1 MLALVVGAAVVLLRG
16 GEDETQ
22 ARRDAVAAYIVE
34 VNKTQQTLIVELT
47 SVSRAY
53 RDLELKETPVP
64 GQLEK
69 VEAAE
74 RELRNLRARLATL
87 STPGEA
93 RKLRAELLELVDLQ
107 SELAHE
113 VAGMVR
119 YIPLQAVENRR
130 FVAATKKLRD
140 GLEGAENG
148 AAQRVVF
155 ASYRA
160 AVLASAGRLERASAP
175 AVLEPSRQEEIARLE
190 RLAGLAQQ
198 LDRALEAERVERRQP
213 ALPALGPDER
223 LDRDDAGRAQG
234 GDRVQPQ
241 AAWDH
246 RPAVCRQRRAHE
258 ARSRTA
264 LRTGGETSCTPP
276 SVR

>member
-1 MLALVVGAAVVLLRG
+1 M
-16 GEDETQ
+16 
-22 ARRDAVAAYIVE
+22 
-34 VNKTQQTLIVELT
+34 
-47 SVSRAY
+47 
-53 RDLELKETPVP
+53 P

-93 RKLRAELLELVDLQ
+93 RTLRAELLRLVDLQ

-119 YIPLQAVENRR
+119 YIPLQAAENRR

-160 AVLASAGRLERASAP
+160 AMLASAGRLERASAP
-175 AVLEPSRQEEIARLE
+175 AVLQPSRMEEIARLN

-198 LDRALEAERVERRQP
+198 LDRALEAEHVEDVNRLFPRLVQTSASTGTTPAERKAVIAFNRRLRGITAQRSVVN
-213 ALPALGPDER
+213 AER
-223 LDRDDAGRAQG
+223 TKLDL
-234 GDRVQPQ
+234 
-241 AAWDH
+241 
-246 RPAVCRQRRAHE
+246 E
-258 ARSRTA
+258 
-264 LRTGGETSCTPP
+264 LR
-276 SVR
+276 

>member
-22 ARRDAVAAYIVE
+22 ARRDAVAEYIVE

-93 RKLRAELLELVDLQ
+93 RNLRAELLELVDLQ

-113 VAGMVR
+113 VTGMVR
-119 YIPLQAVENRR
+119 YIPLQGGREPEVRGRHQE
-130 FVAATKKLRD
+130 AA
-140 GLEGAENG
+140 
-148 AAQRVVF
+148 
-155 ASYRA
+155 
-160 AVLASAGRLERASAP
+160 
-175 AVLEPSRQEEIARLE
+175 
-190 RLAGLAQQ
+190 
-198 LDRALEAERVERRQP
+198 
-213 ALPALGPDER
+213 
-223 LDRDDAGRAQG
+223 
-234 GDRVQPQ
+234 
-241 AAWDH
+241 
-246 RPAVCRQRRAHE
+246 
-258 ARSRTA
+258 
-264 LRTGGETSCTPP
+264 
-276 SVR
+276 

>member
-1 MLALVVGAAVVLLRG
+1 MLLALVVGAAVVLLQG
-16 GEDETQ
+16 GDDETQ

-34 VNKTQQTLIVELT
+34 INQTQQTLIIELT

-53 RDLELKETPVP
+53 RDLELKEKPVP

-69 VEAAE
+69 AEVGE

-93 RKLRAELLELVDLQ
+93 RPLRAELLRLVDLQ
-107 SELAHE
+107 AELAHE

-119 YIPLQAVENRR
+119 YIPLQAAENRR

-160 AVLASAGRLERASAP
+160 AMLASAGRLERASAP
-175 AVLEPSRQEEIARLE
+175 AVLQPSRMEEIRGST
-190 RLAGLAQQ
+190 GLPGPPRSSTGRSRRSTWRTST
-198 LDRALEAERVERRQP
+198 DSFRV
-213 ALPALGPDER
+213 
-223 LDRDDAGRAQG
+223 
-234 GDRVQPQ
+234 
-241 AAWDH
+241 WS
-246 RPAVCRQRRAHE
+246 RRAP
-258 ARSRTA
+258 RPGRP
-264 LRTGGETSCTPP
+264 RP
-276 SVR
+276 SATR

>member
-1 MLALVVGAAVVLLRG
+1 VVLALAVGAAVVLLRD

-34 VNKTQQTLIVELT
+34 INQTQQTLIIELT

-53 RDLELKETPVP
+53 RDLELKERPVP

-74 RELRNLRARLATL
+74 RELRNLRARLATV

-93 RKLRAELLELVDLQ
+93 RKLRAELLTLVDLQ

-119 YIPLQAVENRR
+119 YIPLQAAENRR

-148 AAQRVVF
+148 AAQGVVF

-175 AVLEPSRQEEIARLE
+175 NVLEPSRKEEIARLE

-198 LDRALEAERVERRQP
+198 LDQALEAERVEDVNLLFPRLVQTSASTGTTP
-213 ALPALGPDER
+213 AER
-223 LDRDDAGRAQG
+223 
-234 GDRVQPQ
+234 
-241 AAWDH
+241 
-246 RPAVCRQRRAHE
+246 
-258 ARSRTA
+258 
-264 LRTGGETSCTPP
+264 
-276 SVR
+276 